1 MAVTLNLSGNA
12 GDVTPRE
19 LRRQSTHLLLPVFFF
34 SFVLFVKMERRAEV
48 RKCIKYRAVSKCHW
62 EKKKAECFC
71 KATDEGPEWPWRQS
85 ARSWE
90 RTRLVLSK
98 AHLWSSLLG
107 KEHCRCLGPRPDLPS
122 GSSQGSN
129 RNEPGRPGVSEISR
143 PEADRYCV
151 VSLTCGIKKKKGQIL
166 TNRLWKS
173 GCQGVGGGGSRE
185 RLVRRHE
192 LSPIRWTRS
201 GEPTCNMVTVT

>member
-62 EKKKAECFC
+62 EKKKVECFC

-143 PEADRYCV
+143 PEADRYCM
-151 VSLTCGIKKKKGQIL
+151 VSLTCGIKKKKRSNSYKQIVEKWL
-166 TNRLWKS
+166 PGS
-173 GCQGVGGGGSRE
+173 GGWGKQGEVGKKARTFTYRMNEVWGAN
-185 RLVRRHE
+185 V
-192 LSPIRWTRS
+192 
-201 GEPTCNMVTVT
+201 